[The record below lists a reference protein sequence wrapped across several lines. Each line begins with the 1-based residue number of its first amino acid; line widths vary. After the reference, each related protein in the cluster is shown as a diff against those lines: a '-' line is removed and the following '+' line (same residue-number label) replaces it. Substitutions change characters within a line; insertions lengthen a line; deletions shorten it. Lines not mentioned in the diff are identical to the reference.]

1 MMTSCSAATGA
12 NLDMQGFG
20 GLDADAK
27 SRYALPLRFTP
38 GVATIF
44 VAVGLVLRSPLLLGS
59 MAFVALS
66 GALIPR
72 GMLIDLALRI

>member
-1 MMTSCSAATGA
+1 MMTNCNAATGA

-38 GVATIF
+38 GVATTL
-44 VAVGLVLRSPLLLGS
+44 VAVGL
-59 MAFVALS
+59 LS
-66 GALIPR
+66 LIH
-72 GMLIDLALRI
+72 I